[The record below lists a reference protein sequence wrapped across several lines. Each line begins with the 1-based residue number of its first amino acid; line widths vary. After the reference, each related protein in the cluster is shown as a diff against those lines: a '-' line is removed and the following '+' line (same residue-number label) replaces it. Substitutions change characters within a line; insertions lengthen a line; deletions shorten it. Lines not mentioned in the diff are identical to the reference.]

1 MSRCSP
7 AKGLADIF
15 SRRFRRILTGRA
27 KNTIHFLHIGKNAGN
42 QIKLI
47 IKQINAQCH
56 NVHIRRHGH
65 RVSLRDIAEDDAY
78 FFSIRNP
85 VTRFRSGFYSRKRK
99 GLPRKLI
106 DWNRHEAKA
115 FSDFEHANELAEAL
129 FSGGVAGANAF
140 GAMKSISH
148 VSMNQVDWFSRVGN
162 MLEIRPPL
170 CIIRQEKFESDILA
184 LKVGIDF
191 EGEFRIE
198 KDPVKSHINDYS
210 DLPEFSQKALSNL
223 ARWYVQ
229 DFELYKA
236 CEEWIERNQQ
246 K

>member
-1 MSRCSP
+1 MSRSSP
-7 AKGLADIF
+7 PKDLADTL
-15 SRRFRRILTGRA
+15 SRQFRRILTGATR
-27 KNTIHFLHIGKNAGN
+27 TIHFLHIGKNAGN

-47 IKQINAQCH
+47 IKQINAQCPD
-56 NVHIRRHGH
+56 VHIRRHGH
-65 RVSLRDIAEDDAY
+65 RVSLREIADDGAY

-99 GLPRKLI
+99 GQPRKLI
-106 DWNRHEAKA
+106 EWTRHEAKA

-129 FSGGVAGANAF
+129 FSGGVAGAKAF

-162 MLEIRPPL
+162 ILEIRPPL
-170 CIIRQEKFESDILA
+170 CIIRQEMFDVDIHA
-184 LKVGIDF
+184 LKVETGF
-191 EGEFRIE
+191 EGDFRIE
-198 KDPVKSHINDYS
+198 KDPIKSHINDYS
-210 DLPEFSQKALSNL
+210 DIPEFSQKALSNL

-229 DFELYKA
+229 DFEFYKA

-246 K
+246 